1 MSNLKYLLELI
12 SVPSLIRF
20 FRPRQY
26 GSLVAESPDH
36 LEPIR
41 LTGMIEEI
49 LAMAIKTR
57 TKILN
62 FDFVHAPKKVAENL
76 KLDGDAK
83 VLRIE
88 RVRWIKGRPISF
100 AISYVP
106 SDFGEKIS
114 AKDLNVQPL
123 LNVLEDKC
131 KVKIVRGSQIIK
143 ATEAD
148 PRTASFLEV
157 MIGTPLLKIERVVFD
172 IKSRPVEYVSIFY
185 RSDRYHYAVDFMRK
199 RPESRAQRDTMK
211 V

>member
-1 MSNLKYLLELI
+1 
-12 SVPSLIRF
+12 
-20 FRPRQY
+20 
-26 GSLVAESPDH
+26 VAESPDH

-49 LAMAIKTR
+49 LAMGIKTR

-76 KLDGDAK
+76 KLNDDAK

-88 RVRWIKGRPISF
+88 RVRWIKGQPISF
-100 AISYVP
+100 TISYVP
-106 SDFGEKIS
+106 SDFGEKIG
-114 AKDLNVQPL
+114 AKDLTVQPL

-131 KVKIVRGSQIIK
+131 KVKIVRGNQIIK

-157 MIGTPLLKIERVVFD
+157 MTGTPLLKIERVVFD
-172 IKSRPVEYVSIFY
+172 IKSRPIEYVSIFY

-199 RPESRAQRDTMK
+199 RPESRPQRDYMK